1 MADLTDLVFGVLLWL
16 GSGIFLITFFNSKP
30 KSKKDHPSDSVTKSK
45 SVTNPFPKNLSSPEE
60 SIEVQKLQKALAE
73 NVEALTMAR
82 AEISAL
88 KSELELT
95 SDALESNQDQYSRLN
110 QDLSQK
116 IEELTDQV
124 FNLKQKNSQLDQE
137 YQNLP
142 SQISRTIDKEN
153 FEQLQAL
160 LTNYPTAKM
169 MIKFKPDL
177 PAKNVI
183 SLLKPLDN
191 LLSYWKISSIGHP
204 WQKVKFDPQYHQPDS
219 DDINEGDFVYIRFV
233 GYSQEN
239 NVLVKAKVSRF
250 LPGKVKGNS

>member
-16 GSGIFLITFFNSKP
+16 GSGAFLITLFNSKAE
-30 KSKKDHPSDSVTKSK
+30 SKNNHPSGSLTKSK
-45 SVTNPFPKNLSSPEE
+45 SVTNPSSNKSSSPPEN
-60 SIEVQKLQKALAE
+60 IEIKKLQQALTE

-82 AEISAL
+82 EEIAAL

-95 SDALESNQDQYSRLN
+95 SDALESNQDKYYRLN
-110 QDLSQK
+110 QDLTKQ
-116 IEELTDQV
+116 IEQLTEQIGRL
-124 FNLKQKNSQLDQE
+124 NRKNAQLDQE

-142 SQISRTIDKEN
+142 SQIGEEN

-191 LLSYWKISSIGHP
+191 FLSYWQISPIGQP
-204 WQKVKFDPQYHQPDS
+204 WQKVKFDPQFHQPDS

-233 GYSQEN
+233 GYSRDN
-239 NVLVKAKVSRF
+239 NVLAKAKVSRF
-250 LPGKVKGNS
+250 LPGKVKSDS